1 MMSEFQYI
9 HIYNRGGKL
18 LSDYWDCVTINI
30 ICKVNLSK
38 VEANFSNL
46 WQISEKLWHQNMEM
60 LVLAHVMLF
69 AALYSYFTA
78 LTISSSPK
86 TIYLQEK
93 IRQ

>member
-1 MMSEFQYI
+1 
-9 HIYNRGGKL
+9 
-18 LSDYWDCVTINI
+18 
-30 ICKVNLSK
+30 
-38 VEANFSNL
+38 
-46 WQISEKLWHQNMEM
+46 MEM

-86 TIYLQEK
+86 TIYLQKK